1 MPSAGTAAAV
11 RVLEISGQGQEL
23 LLMLF
28 PHLRGLRVER
38 AEDTGD
44 AVVIRACCRAA
55 QARCPACGAVSAR
68 VHGGYGRVV
77 TDGAAGGRPVRIALP
92 VRRFRCPE
100 PSCPKVTFA
109 EQAAGVPV
117 RYRRR
122 SVPLLGLLAGS
133 GLELAGR
140 AAARLAGTLGVP
152 VHSSTVLRLVMAL
165 PDPPVTAAPAVTGV
179 DDFAL
184 RKGRVYGTVVADAES
199 GDVIDLL
206 PDREA
211 GTLEEWLKAH
221 PGTEVICRD
230 RAGAYAEGA
239 RAGAPAAIQVADRWQ
254 CAVRRLVVSPAQ
266 PGGIRREV
274 PGSDG

>member
-11 RVLEISGQGQEL
+11 RVLEISGQGEEL

-38 AEDTGD
+38 VEDAGD
-44 AVVIRACCRAA
+44 AVVIRARCRAA
-55 QARCPACGAVSAR
+55 QAACPACGAVSAR
-68 VHGGYGRVV
+68 VHGGYARVIA
-77 TDGAAGGRPVRIALP
+77 DGAAGGRPVLIALP

-100 PSCPKVTFA
+100 PACPKATFA
-109 EQAAGVPV
+109 EQAAGVPA

-122 SVPLLGLLAGS
+122 SVPLLGMLAGF

-165 PDPPVTAAPAVTGV
+165 PGPPVTAAPAVTGV

-184 RKGRVYGTVVADAES
+184 RKGRVYATVIADAES
-199 GDVIDLL
+199 GKVVDLL

-211 GTLEEWLKAH
+211 ATLQTWLETH
-221 PGTEVICRD
+221 PGAEVICRD
-230 RAGAYAEGA
+230 RASAYAKA
-239 RAGAPAAIQVADRWQ
+239 RELHQTG
-254 CAVRRLVVSPAQ
+254 
-266 PGGIRREV
+266 EV
-274 PGSDG
+274 